1 MTAPTAAEKLK
12 AMYLDRFKAEW
23 DAHIA
28 TMDSAVLK
36 MSIIEYIRMESHG
49 AAKTT
54 KKRGAKKA
62 VSRQSLRRVDDH
74 PTRPAGRG
82 ESLFSV
88 NGSPV
93 VASSA
98 RESRMT
104 RQSRRITL
112 KGLDSD
118 IELSCIIPAHSML
131 ADQDDL
137 DEDNSPITLA
147 ALEKEELVKMRDA
160 LKKAQQQAE
169 DLLAQYGL

>member
-36 MSIIEYIRMESHG
+36 MSIIEYI
-49 AAKTT
+49 
-54 KKRGAKKA
+54 
-62 VSRQSLRRVDDH
+62 RVDDH

-131 ADQDDL
+131 ADQGDL